1 MSTLTLRPASALD
14 LTLLATLEA
23 RSTAHPWSE
32 GQYRGSFESGHQLF
46 IAQLD
51 AEIVGLAVIM
61 LVLDEAHLLNIVIDH
76 DWQGQGLGRQL
87 LGELMLRMR
96 QQGALRMFL
105 EVRESNAIARS
116 LYESL
121 GFSECGIRKHYYRAE
136 QGREHAI
143 LMEASL

>member
-1 MSTLTLRPASALD
+1 MSTLTLRPASGTD
-14 LTLLATLEA
+14 LSLMATLES

-32 GQYRGSFESGHQLF
+32 GQYRGSFESGHQLI
-46 IAQLD
+46 IAQRGT
-51 AEIVGLAVIM
+51 EVIGLAVIM
-61 LVLDEAHLLNIVIDH
+61 QVRDEAHLLNIVIDH

-87 LGELMLRMR
+87 LGELMQQMR

-105 EVRESNAIARS
+105 EVRESNTVARA
-116 LYESL
+116 LYESM

-143 LMEASL
+143 LM

>member
-1 MSTLTLRPASALD
+1 MTELTLRIAAATD
-14 LTLLATLEA
+14 LSLMAALEA

-32 GQYRGSFESGHQLF
+32 GQYRGSFESGHQLL
-46 IAQLD
+46 IAQNGAD
-51 AEIVGLAVIM
+51 IVGLAVIM
-61 LVLDEAHLLNIVIDH
+61 LVLDEAHLLNIVIDQ
-76 DWQGQGLGRQL
+76 DWQGQGLGRRL
-87 LGELMLRMR
+87 LGQLMQRER

-105 EVRESNAIARS
+105 EVRESNTIARA
-116 LYESL
+116 LYESI